1 MTGVISLRVLLLPKG
16 IWLLLSSAES
26 MILFIGGC
34 SLAGVP
40 LRILEPYE
48 GKLSSTVLLG
58 GKGGKSLLLYPIH
71 DVMEIKWV
79 MKL

>member
-1 MTGVISLRVLLLPKG
+1 
-16 IWLLLSSAES
+16 